1 MNVLLDIIFTLI
13 EGCCFLYL
21 MKDEKIKWIRQ
32 GLFLVLFLFI
42 CYILTQKF
50 TLSKMGIK
58 IVFSYSFPILLEILI
73 LALPLKKSVFYTTIY
88 AFLVMA
94 SEMIIANVG
103 LLFHISP
110 GLKEDTSMSIVHAIT
125 GKILCVTCLII
136 VHKIVSDIHRKRF
149 DVKILFFFVSA
160 NIGYIIVA
168 MCIYIYILYT
178 EGEGYSNVFLICSAA
193 MLIAFMINI
202 FFSGKYVNIENKSYE
217 QRMAIYVLQIQT
229 RYYEEKMKEEERI
242 KEIYHDMKNHLL
254 LLEECEGN
262 DSEKISYLRK
272 ELMQYEDYY
281 RTGNK
286 FVDIILKD
294 KLAKATEYNIQI
306 EDNIELMDVDFIEP
320 LDLSTIFGNLLD
332 NAIEACRFIEKS
344 QERRI
349 WISAKKE
356 KNLLV
361 IGIKN
366 NKQNKKVDHV
376 SKKVIHGYGLT
387 NVRNAVH
394 KYGGEIDINE
404 AKGNFV
410 VNIVVPLKK

>member
-168 MCIYIYILYT
+168 MCIYIYSLYR
-178 EGEGYSNVFLICSAA
+178 GGRIQQC
-193 MLIAFMINI
+193 I
-202 FFSGKYVNIENKSYE
+202 FNLFRCYVNC
-217 QRMAIYVLQIQT
+217 IY
-229 RYYEEKMKEEERI
+229 
-242 KEIYHDMKNHLL
+242 
-254 LLEECEGN
+254 
-262 DSEKISYLRK
+262 
-272 ELMQYEDYY
+272 
-281 RTGNK
+281 
-286 FVDIILKD
+286 D
-294 KLAKATEYNIQI
+294 KYFL
-306 EDNIELMDVDFIEP
+306 F
-320 LDLSTIFGNLLD
+320 
-332 NAIEACRFIEKS
+332 R
-344 QERRI
+344 
-349 WISAKKE
+349 
-356 KNLLV
+356 
-361 IGIKN
+361 
-366 NKQNKKVDHV
+366 
-376 SKKVIHGYGLT
+376 
-387 NVRNAVH
+387 
-394 KYGGEIDINE
+394 
-404 AKGNFV
+404 
-410 VNIVVPLKK
+410 